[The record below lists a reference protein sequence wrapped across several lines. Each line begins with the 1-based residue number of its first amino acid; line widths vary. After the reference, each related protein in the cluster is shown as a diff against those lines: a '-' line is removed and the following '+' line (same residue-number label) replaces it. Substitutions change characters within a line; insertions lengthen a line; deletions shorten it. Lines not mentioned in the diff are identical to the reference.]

1 MGVVSPEILLNVKA
15 LRGKRFEA
23 QHELSVYRLTQEIIN
38 NCLKHAKAQSLVLN
52 FALEMRIKN
61 NVQEEWLTVT
71 AEDEG
76 VGFQQET
83 LQKKGLGLSTMQNR
97 VHALGGTLQIN
108 SVVGRGTRIVAEI
121 PLREV
126 SIAA

>member
-1 MGVVSPEILLNVKA
+1 
-15 LRGKRFEA
+15 
-23 QHELSVYRLTQEIIN
+23 
-38 NCLKHAKAQSLVLN
+38 VLD
-52 FALEMRIKN
+52 FALDMRIKN
-61 NVQEEWLTVT
+61 NVQEEWLTLT

-97 VHALGGTLQIN
+97 VHALGGTLAIN
-108 SVVGRGTRIVAEI
+108 SVVGQGTRIVAEI